1 MTKEQQGVVLF
12 IGLIMLAY
20 FVWDSSLLFSP
31 PNLEKIKGD
40 QLTQIYP
47 AVIYKSP
54 RGSEL
59 IGFMEKNTS
68 AKESQ
73 SFALERQGQEIPGG
87 NNLRL
92 SGGANNSDSKPVG
105 RTNLPKLPALLMP
118 INLNK
123 ATMEELSTLPGI
135 GPKTAQAILAF
146 RDEHGPFKS
155 VEELLRV
162 RGLGPKKLAAI
173 RERITVQ

>member
-1 MTKEQQGVVLF
+1 MSKEQQEVVLF

-20 FVWDSSLLFSP
+20 FVWDSSLLFPP

-40 QLTQIYP
+40 QFTQIYP
-47 AVIYKSP
+47 AEIYKSP

-59 IGFMEKNTS
+59 IGFLEKSAS

-73 SFALERQGQEIPGG
+73 SFDLERQGQEIVGG
-87 NNLRL
+87 SNLRL
-92 SGGANNSDSKPVG
+92 SGGRNNSGSKSVG
-105 RTNLPKLPALLMP
+105 STSLPKLPALLMP
-118 INLNK
+118 INVNK
-123 ATMEELSTLPGI
+123 ATIEELSTLPGI

-155 VEELLRV
+155 VEDLLRV